1 MCRGGR
7 ERRRAGGRR
16 EGRREKK
23 GSEMEPK
30 VVKIGR
36 ESDIYRK
43 TVLQKFPLPPVGAFL
58 PFPLRASYPP
68 LPTTYPGTHTPLPN
82 ANPPCPLK
90 SAFLMDWH
98 VKTVCKNMKLSPF

>member
-1 MCRGGR
+1 VCRGGR

-43 TVLQKFPLPPVGAFL
+43 TVLQKFPLPHVGAFL
-58 PFPLRASYPP
+58 PFPLRASHVIRHCL
-68 LPTTYPGTHTPLPN
+68 LPILEPTHPFPTPTRHAPS
-82 ANPPCPLK
+82 NPPF
-90 SAFLMDWH
+90 SWTGM
-98 VKTVCKNMKLSPF
+98 